1 MQKKTAKENG
11 EKLKIMIKQSESME
25 IAGYKDRIYGVE

>member
-11 EKLKIMIKQSESME
+11 EKLKIMIKQSESMG
-25 IAGYKDRIYGVE
+25 IIGYKDRIYVVE